1 MITGDESEN
10 QEVLGKIVK
19 LWITIRGFSFAKSIV
34 EKYRQ
39 ATKKRTAKTKELRT
53 KLFTDEFD

>member
-1 MITGDESEN
+1 MITGDESEY

-19 LWITIRGFSFAKSIV
+19 LWVTIRGLSFTKLIV

-39 ATKKRTAKTKELRT
+39 ATKKKTAKTKELKT